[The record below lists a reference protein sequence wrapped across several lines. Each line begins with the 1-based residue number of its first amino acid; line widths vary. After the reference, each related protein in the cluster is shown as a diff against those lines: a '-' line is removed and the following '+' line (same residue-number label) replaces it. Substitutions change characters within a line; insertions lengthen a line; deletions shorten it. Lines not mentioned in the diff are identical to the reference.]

1 MALVYLGAMAT
12 QKDVAERAG
21 VSFIT
26 VSRVVNNLDNVR
38 PETRLRVEKAIR
50 ELHYYPNRQAQAL
63 NNGLTHTL
71 GLVTP
76 RMFDRPLFNNFY
88 IMSILSG
95 VEVRARE
102 LGWDVLMSTDFD
114 QGGEFDFLRVWH
126 QRKVDGL
133 IFLGLVKF
141 PEDQLSEIEAQR
153 IPSVIISD
161 RVRNPAMSWVD
172 SLSEEA
178 AEDAVARLAAL
189 GHRHFAF
196 LGVDPAQDYNPNF
209 RDRQA
214 AVHEAVAR
222 RGLAL
227 DVFAQGTIDNAGQVV
242 PRLYL
247 ERQPRATAVISGND
261 SVALNFMSAVAEA
274 GLQCPRDYSIVGFD
288 AEPAGRQATP
298 TLASYRQP
306 LLEMGQTA
314 VQLLV
319 DQMTGQRHERIE
331 APFPLEYVAGESL
344 GPPRV
349 GSPGSVTP

>member
-1 MALVYLGAMAT
+1 MAT
-12 QKDVAERAG
+12 QKDVADRAG

-26 VSRVVNNLDNVR
+26 VSRVVNNLGNVR
-38 PETRLRVEKAIR
+38 PETRARVEEAIR
-50 ELHYYPNRQAQAL
+50 ELRYYPNRQAQAL

-71 GLVTP
+71 ALVTP

-88 IMSILSG
+88 VMSILSG

-114 QGGEFDFLRVWH
+114 KEGQFDFLRVWH

-133 IFLGLVKF
+133 IFLGLVQF
-141 PEDQLSEIEAQR
+141 PRDQLTEIEANR
-153 IPSVIISD
+153 IPSVVISD
-161 RVRNPAMSWVD
+161 RINHPAMSWVD
-172 SLSEEA
+172 SLSEQA
-178 AEDAVARLAAL
+178 AEDAVARLSAL

-209 RDRQA
+209 RDREA
-214 AVHEAVAR
+214 AVRQAVAR
-222 RGLAL
+222 RGLEL
-227 DVFAQGTIDNAGQVV
+227 DVFSKGTIDNAGEVAPQ
-242 PRLYL
+242 LYL
-247 ERQPRATAVISGND
+247 KNSRRATAVISGND
-261 SVALNFMSAVAEA
+261 SVAMNFIAAVAQA

-288 AEPAGRQATP
+288 AEPAGQLQTP

-319 DQMTGQRHERIE
+319 DQMTGLRTHRVE
-331 APFPLEYVAGESL
+331 APFPLEYVAG
-344 GPPRV
+344 
-349 GSPGSVTP
+349 GSVGPAP

>member
-1 MALVYLGAMAT
+1 MAT
-12 QKDVAERAG
+12 QKDVADRAG

-26 VSRVVNNLDNVR
+26 VSRVVNNLGNVR
-38 PETRLRVEKAIR
+38 PETRARVEEAIR
-50 ELHYYPNRQAQAL
+50 ELRYYPNRQAQAL

-71 GLVTP
+71 ALVTP

-88 IMSILSG
+88 VMSILSG

-114 QGGEFDFLRVWH
+114 KEGQFDFLRVWH

-133 IFLGLVKF
+133 IFLGLVQF
-141 PEDQLSEIEAQR
+141 PRDQLTEIEANR
-153 IPSVIISD
+153 IPSVVISD
-161 RVRNPAMSWVD
+161 RIDHPAMSWVD
-172 SLSEEA
+172 SLSEQA

-196 LGVDPAQDYNPNF
+196 LGVDPEQDYNPNF
-209 RDRQA
+209 RDREA
-214 AVHEAVAR
+214 AVRAAVAS
-222 RGLAL
+222 RGLEL
-227 DVFAQGTIDNAGQVV
+227 DVFSKGTIDNAGEVAPQM
-242 PRLYL
+242 YL
-247 ERQPRATAVISGND
+247 RNARRATAVISGND
-261 SVALNFMSAVAEA
+261 SVAMNFMTAVAQA

-288 AEPAGRQATP
+288 AEPAGQLQVP

-319 DQMTGQRHERIE
+319 DQMTGARVQRVE
-331 APFPLEYVAGESL
+331 APFPLEFVSG
-344 GPPRV
+344 
-349 GSPGSVTP
+349 GSVGLAPL

>member
-1 MALVYLGAMAT
+1 MGPRLCVSMVMMAT
-12 QKDVAERAG
+12 QKEVADRAG

-26 VSRVVNNLDNVR
+26 VSRVVNNLGNVR
-38 PETRLRVEKAIR
+38 PETRARVKEAIR
-50 ELHYYPNRQAQAL
+50 ELRYYPNRQAQAL

-71 GLVTP
+71 ALVTP

-88 IMSILSG
+88 VMSILSG

-114 QGGEFDFLRVWH
+114 QKGEFDFLRVWH

-133 IFLGLVKF
+133 IFLGLVRF
-141 PEDQLSEIEAQR
+141 PEPQLKEIEAQG
-153 IPSVIISD
+153 IPSVVISD
-161 RVRNPAMSWVD
+161 RIRNPAISWVD

-196 LGVDPAQDYNPNF
+196 LGVDPALDYNPNF
-209 RDRQA
+209 RDREA
-214 AVHEAVAR
+214 AVREAVRR
-222 RGLAL
+222 RGLEL
-227 DVFAQGTIDNAGQVV
+227 DVFSNGTIDNAGEVA

-247 ERQPRATAVISGND
+247 EKPRRATAVISGND
-261 SVALNFMSAVAEA
+261 SVAMNFMNAVAVA
-274 GLQCPRDYSIVGFD
+274 GLRCPRDYSIVGFD
-288 AEPAGRQATP
+288 AEPAGRVQVP

-306 LLEMGQTA
+306 LLEMGQKA

-319 DQMTGQRHERIE
+319 DQMMGCRTSRVE
-331 APFPLEYVAGESL
+331 APFSLEFVDGDSL
-344 GPPRV
+344 GPAP
-349 GSPGSVTP
+349 

>member
-1 MALVYLGAMAT
+1 MAT
-12 QKDVAERAG
+12 QKDVADRAG

-26 VSRVVNNLDNVR
+26 VSRVVNNLGNVK
-38 PETRLRVEKAIR
+38 PETRIRVEEAIR

-71 GLVTP
+71 ALVTP

-95 VEVRARE
+95 VEVKARE

-114 QGGEFDFLRVWH
+114 QKGEFDFLRVWH

-141 PEDQLSEIEAQR
+141 PPTQLLEIEAR
-153 IPSVIISD
+153 KIPSVVISD
-161 RVRNPAMSWVD
+161 RIDNPAMSWVD
-172 SLSEEA
+172 SLSEQA

-196 LGVDPAQDYNPNF
+196 LGVDPTQDYNPNF
-209 RDRQA
+209 RDREA
-214 AVHEAVAR
+214 AVREAVER
-222 RGLAL
+222 RGLEL
-227 DVFAQGTIDNAGQVV
+227 DVFSKGTIDNAGEVA

-247 ERQPRATAVISGND
+247 QGSRRATAVISGND
-261 SVALNFMSAVAEA
+261 SVAMNFMTAVAAA
-274 GLQCPRDYSIVGFD
+274 GVLCPRDYSIVGFD
-288 AEPAGRQATP
+288 AEPAGRIQTP
-298 TLASYRQP
+298 SLASYRQP

-314 VQLLV
+314 VQMLV
-319 DQMTGQRHERIE
+319 DQMTGTRTKKVE
-331 APFPLEYVAGESL
+331 AAYPLEFVSG
-344 GPPRV
+344 
-349 GSPGSVTP
+349 GSVGAAP